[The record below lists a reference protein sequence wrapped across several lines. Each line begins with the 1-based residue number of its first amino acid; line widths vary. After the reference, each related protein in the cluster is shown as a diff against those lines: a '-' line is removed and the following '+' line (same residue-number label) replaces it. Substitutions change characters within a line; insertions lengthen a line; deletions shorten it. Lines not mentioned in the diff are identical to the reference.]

1 MEIVRRGNQ
10 RNGKNYRD
18 DLIVFYKRA
27 GTDGEPGN
35 IIYGKKVPVKSV
47 PWSIS
52 LFLGVGIQG
61 IIFSVFAKDSQTVQD
76 GDGIS

>member
-35 IIYGKKVPVKSV
+35 IIYGKKFQLKASH
-47 PWSIS
+47 
-52 LFLGVGIQG
+52 GVYP
-61 IIFSVFAKDSQTVQD
+61 FFKVLVYRE
-76 GDGIS
+76 

>member
-35 IIYGKKVPVKSV
+35 IIYGKKVPVKNQKVSNRFWMKNSTAFI
-47 PWSIS
+47 P
-52 LFLGVGIQG
+52 FR
-61 IIFSVFAKDSQTVQD
+61 
-76 GDGIS
+76 

>member
-35 IIYGKKVPVKSV
+35 IIYGKKFQLKAFHGVYP
-47 PWSIS
+47 
-52 LFLGVGIQG
+52 FLRCWYTGNNILR
-61 IIFSVFAKDSQTVQD
+61 FAKDSQTVQD